1 METTIDN
8 AGRVVIP
15 KQIRETAGLKP
26 GASLRIEYRDGKIE
40 IERKSPK
47 TRLISKGSV
56 TVVSVPGVPK
66 MSVEDANEF
75 IRKARDRE
83 L

>member
-1 METTIDN
+1 METTIDR

-15 KQIRETAGLKP
+15 KQIREAAGLKP
-26 GASLRIEYRDGKIE
+26 GTGLQIDYRDGKIE
-40 IERKSPK
+40 IERKSLK

-56 TVVSVPGVPK
+56 TVVSIPGAPK
-66 MSVEDANEF
+66 MSVDETNEW

-83 L
+83 I